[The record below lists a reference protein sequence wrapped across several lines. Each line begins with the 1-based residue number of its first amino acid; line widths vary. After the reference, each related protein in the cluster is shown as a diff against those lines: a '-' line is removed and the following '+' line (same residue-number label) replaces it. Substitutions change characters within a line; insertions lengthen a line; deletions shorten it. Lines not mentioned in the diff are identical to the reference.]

1 MRSDVSPTGAL
12 ASPVIR
18 PLRLARHFLQQNQ
31 IRLRR
36 MVHLKLS
43 RQESVEDT
51 LGAGQA
57 LAAKYLVPLVATG
70 VGVVAIA
77 VLIVSGSVQPL
88 LLGVLSLLAV
98 GGAFLIFGFFSG
110 YLHFGDHAEARDVTR
125 SVAEGLS
132 DGLLLTAR
140 DGTLVY
146 RNRALES
153 LLQRRGGGVATL
165 EEVFA
170 QESDAARAYFR
181 LNRAAEH
188 GDTREEEFFFRAGF
202 PGAAGSRWLR
212 VAVQPVAEPAAD
224 PRTRGLAPANAPAG
238 TRTLW
243 HVVDITRERSREI
256 ETVSSLE
263 ATLGFYD
270 GLPQGLFAVRADGRL
285 AHLNATLA
293 QWLNLRAEPG
303 RSFTLADILPAD
315 GVSLVRAVGRAAPGK
330 AVRFDLDL
338 LREDGSTFPAQLI
351 CRGQGPRSIIS
362 VLVLDR
368 SLEPQRSGQR
378 AFSDEARLARQTET
392 APFGIA
398 TVAADGQ
405 IITSNPA
412 FMRMF
417 AAEEGTPLAGRIA
430 DLAQGDA
437 DTVVA
442 LEKALARAAAGR
454 TGTAPVEITF
464 GAKKEH
470 ARRLY
475 VYPLG
480 AGGKG
485 PEGAILYA
493 LDVSEQKALELKFAQ
508 SHKMEAVGQL
518 AGGVAHDFNNVLTAI
533 IGFSDLLLQTHRP
546 TDRAYGDIMNIK
558 NSANR
563 AAGLVSQLLAFSR
576 RQTLQPK
583 VLELGEALT
592 DLAPLINRSLG
603 ETIELKIQPGR
614 DLWYVK
620 ADPSQL
626 TQVVINL
633 AVNARDAMPKGGSLA
648 IRTRNVSERESLKLS
663 SLGMAAGEYVL
674 IEVEDTG
681 CGIPADVIGKI
692 FEPFFT
698 TKDVGK
704 GTGLGLSTVYGI
716 VKQTG
721 GYIYADSVMG
731 KGTTFRVYLPR
742 HMVTKEELAARHE
755 GPKKEA
761 ARDLTGTGRVL
772 LVEDEDAVRNF
783 AARALSRQGY
793 EVLEAMTGLEALEVM
808 EREKG
813 RIDLVVSDVIMPE
826 MDGPSMLKEMRK
838 TRPDIKIVFVSGYPD
853 DAFKKTLDEG
863 EVYSFLPKPFTLPQ
877 LAAKVKEQLG
887 R

>member
-1 MRSDVSPTGAL
+1 MAVGGG
-12 ASPVIR
+12 I
-18 PLRLARHFLQQNQ
+18 
-31 IRLRR
+31 
-36 MVHLKLS
+36 
-43 RQESVEDT
+43 
-51 LGAGQA
+51 
-57 LAAKYLVPLVATG
+57 LVAVLLLLSG
-70 VGVVAIA
+70 SAEA
-77 VLIVSGSVQPL
+77 VLL
-88 LLGVLSLLAV
+88 ALLSLLAV
-98 GGAFLIFGFFSG
+98 GGAFLLFGLWTG
-110 YLHFGDHAEARDVTR
+110 ALQMGERVAVDDVTR
-125 SVAEGLS
+125 AGLEGLA
-132 DGLLLTAR
+132 DGIQISTA
-140 DGTLVY
+140 DGDTLY
-146 RNRALES
+146 RNPALQQM
-153 LLQRRGGGVATL
+153 LARRTGGITTL

-170 QESDAARAYFR
+170 QEADSARAYFR
-181 LNRAAEH
+181 LNRAVELGEA
-188 GDTREEEFFFRAGF
+188 REEEFYLRAGL
-202 PGAAGSRWLR
+202 ANTAGGRWLR
-212 VAVQPVAEPAAD
+212 VSVRPLDGA
-224 PRTRGLAPANAPAG
+224 APADRAQPPLAA
-238 TRTLW
+238 RALW

-263 ATLGFYD
+263 ATISFYD
-270 GLPQGLFAVRADGRL
+270 ALPQGLFAVRPDGRI
-285 AHLNATLA
+285 AHLNATLV
-293 QWLNLRAEPG
+293 QWLGLKAEPG
-303 RSFTLADILPAD
+303 RSFVLSDILPAD
-315 GVSLVRAVGRAAPGK
+315 GVSLVRAMSRAAPGK
-330 AVRFDLDL
+330 SARLDLDL
-338 LREDGSTFPAQLI
+338 LREDGSTFQAQLI
-351 CRGQGPRSIIS
+351 CRGNGPRGMTS

-368 SLEPQRSGQR
+368 STEPQRRGQN

-398 TVAADGQ
+398 TVASDGQ

-417 AAEEGTPLAGRIA
+417 AVEGKALPARIA
-430 DLAQGDA
+430 DLTFGDEEA
-437 DTVVA
+437 ASVLDR
-442 LEKALARAAAGR
+442 ALARAASGR

-464 GAKKEH
+464 GAKREH
-470 ARRLY
+470 TRRLY
-475 VYPLG
+475 IYPLG
-480 AGGKG
+480 AGGQGPAKG
-485 PEGAILYA
+485 PQGAILYA

-576 RQTLQPK
+576 RQTLHPQ
-583 VLELGEALT
+583 VMELGEALT

-620 ADPSQL
+620 ADKSQL

-633 AVNARDAMPKGGSLA
+633 AVNARDAMPSGGSLT
-648 IRTRNVSERESLKLS
+648 IRTKNITERESLKLS
-663 SLGMAAGEYVL
+663 GLGVAAAEYVL

-681 CGIPADVIGKI
+681 VGIPQDIIGKI

-721 GYIYADSVMG
+721 GYIFAESTLG

-742 HMVTKEELAARHE
+742 HVVTEAELAKLRE
-755 GPKKEA
+755 GPKKETT
-761 ARDLTGTGRVL
+761 RDLTGTGRVL

-793 EVLEAMTGLEALEVM
+793 EVLEAVSGMEALEVM
-808 EREKG
+808 EREEG

-826 MDGPSMLKEMRK
+826 MDGPTMLKEMRK
-838 TRPDIKIVFVSGYPD
+838 TRPDLKIIFVSGYSD
-853 DAFKKTLDEG
+853 DAFKKSLDEN

-877 LAAKVKEQLG
+877 IAAKVKEQLG